1 MHLGAEV
8 NVVCESERCSCGF
21 VGELLSATGNDEGL
35 ANDH

>member
-8 NVVCESERCSCGF
+8 KVMCESGF

-35 ANDH
+35 GNDH